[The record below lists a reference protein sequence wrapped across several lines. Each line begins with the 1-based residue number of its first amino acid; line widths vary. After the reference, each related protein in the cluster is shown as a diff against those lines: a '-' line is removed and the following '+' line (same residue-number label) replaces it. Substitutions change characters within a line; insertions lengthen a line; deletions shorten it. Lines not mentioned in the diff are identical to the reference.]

1 MGAFQT
7 PDAANLLSPALTL
20 PATARPDELAAV
32 FAEIALT
39 SSERDARREHPF
51 DLLAKL
57 RALRFGALRLPE
69 SDGGAGASWREVLG
83 ALVRLGEADSSVA
96 HIFRNHFFV
105 TERFVTGRELGYNP
119 AWRKAVAAGALIGL
133 ATTELDRKQTGGRG
147 DLKTRLTRDGDGYRL
162 DGTKFYSTGTLY
174 ADLTLVR
181 ATSPEGED
189 VSLIIPTDRDGVER
203 LDDWDGIGQRVTGT
217 GTTNFRNVRVE
228 ADELLAD
235 ATPYVQPYASTIA
248 QTIVTAVNAGVLRA
262 VLRDAKSLLLGRKR
276 NFYYALTET
285 PHEDPLLQQTI
296 GRIASEA
303 FIAELGILAV
313 GDALDV
319 VAGLR
324 AENPHDSRL
333 PALVQEA
340 SLTAA
345 KTKVVVD
352 EFALRSSTALFD
364 VGGASAATLR
374 QNLDRHWRNA
384 RTLSSHNPASYKALA
399 LGAYELKGTPLPALG
414 FF

>member
-7 PDAANLLSPALTL
+7 PAAASLLSPALTL
-20 PATARPDELAAV
+20 PVAARPDELAAV

-105 TERFVTGRELGYNP
+105 TERFVTGREPGYNL
-119 AWRKAVAAGALIGL
+119 AWRKAVADGALIGL

-181 ATSPEGED
+181 AISPEGED
-189 VSLIIPTDRDGVER
+189 VSLIIPTDREGVER

-217 GTTNFRNVRVE
+217 GTTNFHSVRVE

-235 ATPYVQPYASTIA
+235 TSPYVQPFASTIA

-262 VLRDAKSLLLGRKR
+262 VLRDAKSLLLNRKR
-276 NFYYALTET
+276 NFYYALSEV
-285 PHEDPLLQQTI
+285 PAEDPLLQQTI

-319 VAGLR
+319 VATLR
-324 AENPHDSRL
+324 ATDPDDARL
-333 PALVQEA
+333 PALVHEA

-352 EFALRSSTALFD
+352 EFVLRSSTALFD

-384 RTLSSHNPASYKALA
+384 RTLSSHNPAGYKALA